1 MIFDNFK
8 LKVVGKYDF
17 FQKKNYFSFRVLF
30 QFYDLELT

>member
-17 FQKKNYFSFRVLF
+17 FQKKIISVLEYYFNFM
-30 QFYDLELT
+30 T